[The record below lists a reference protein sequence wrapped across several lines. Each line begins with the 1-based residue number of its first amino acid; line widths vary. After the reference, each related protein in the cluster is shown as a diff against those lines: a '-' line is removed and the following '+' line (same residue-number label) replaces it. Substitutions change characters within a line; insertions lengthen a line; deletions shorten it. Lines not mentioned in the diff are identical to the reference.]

1 MDFLKKNKENIIN
14 CFFYIGFFTEI
25 MIVLIDKS
33 AYINPIE
40 GTMFRITFLLF
51 GLKVLFTRYSIKE
64 WLVIIGFC
72 LLGLLS
78 YWFADRDEVLRI
90 VMFVAASKNISLRK
104 MMEVTFYTVL
114 IGVAVLMLL
123 AVMGILGTMTLD
135 VDYGR
140 GGIESRYCIGLG
152 HPNALHCMIFT
163 TVLLGM
169 YLYLEKMKWY
179 AFLLLFLGNIGLYT
193 LTTSKTGLLI
203 MTATVFT
210 GVVIRYGKG
219 VRDSRWFY
227 RAGISV
233 FIASVLFTL
242 VMAKFGY
249 TQGPFRGLDIL
260 LNNRI
265 SYAILWGGM
274 YKWNLFGHPAL
285 VETDFFDMGLSRLFY
300 WYGYIPATVYLLVNI
315 AMLFY
320 FYRKKDANAVMLTVI
335 LTVYTTVE
343 AHIIS
348 VYLARNYILLLL
360 IGTWSQIFHVA
371 DSREGYLWEVLHYRK
386 FIGR

>member
-1 MDFLKKNKENIIN
+1 MEFFKKNKETIIN
-14 CFFYIGFFTEI
+14 SFFYIGFFTEI
-25 MIVLIDKS
+25 IIVLIDKS

-64 WLVIIGFC
+64 WLLIIGFC
-72 LLGLLS
+72 VLGLLS
-78 YWFADRDEVLRI
+78 YLFADRDEVLRI
-90 VMFVAASKNISLRK
+90 VMFLAASKNVSRRK

-114 IGVAVLMLL
+114 TGVLLLMLL
-123 AVMGILGTMTLD
+123 AILGVFGTMTLD

-163 TVLLGM
+163 TILLGM
-169 YLYLEKMKWY
+169 YLYLEKMKWHV
-179 AFLLLFLGNIGLYT
+179 FLLLFCGNIGLYT

-203 MTATVFT
+203 ITATLFV
-210 GVVIRYGKG
+210 GLVIRYGKG
-219 VRDSRWFY
+219 VRDSKWFY
-227 RAGISV
+227 RTGIAV
-233 FIASVLFTL
+233 FIVSVIFTL

-249 TQGPFRGLDIL
+249 TKGPFRGLDIL

-285 VETDFFDMGLSRLFY
+285 VETDYFDMGLSRLFY
-300 WYGYIPATVYLLVNI
+300 WYGYIPAAVYLLVNLC
-315 AMLFY
+315 MLIY
-320 FYRKKDANAVMLTVI
+320 FYKKKDANAVMLVI
-335 LTVYTTVE
+335 MLTGYTTVE
-343 AHIIS
+343 AHMIS

-360 IGTWSQIFHVA
+360 IGTWSQIFHAA
-371 DSREGYLWEVLHYRK
+371 DAHENYIWEVPLEILSK
-386 FIGR
+386 